1 MLLILQRLADFFMVL
16 FHTIIL
22 EVIKMARVKYTDSDV
37 ALMARM
43 MRAEAE
49 GEGKQGMLMVG
60 NVIVN
65 RLKANCLD
73 FKDLRTVPHVI
84 FQVQGGNFSFEA
96 VQKGNVFYQR
106 ARSGEKRLAK
116 QTLDYWRE
124 HPSKYALWYFNPY
137 APCPPTWYNQPIAG
151 QYKQHCYYEPQANTC
166 EGAYTW

>member
-1 MLLILQRLADFFMVL
+1 MPV
-16 FHTIIL
+16 
-22 EVIKMARVKYTDSDV
+22 EVIPLARVKYTDKDV

-49 GEGKQGMLMVG
+49 GEGRLGMKMVG

-73 FKDLRTVPHVI
+73 FEGLRTIPQVI
-84 FQVQGGNFSFEA
+84 YQVQGGNYSFEA
-96 VQKGNVFYQR
+96 VQKGNVFYNR
-106 ARSGEKRLAK
+106 ARGIEKRLAK

-137 APCPPTWYNQPIAG
+137 GPCPTTWYGQPFAG
-151 QYKQHCYYEPQANTC
+151 QYKLHCYYEPMANTC
-166 EGAYTW
+166 ESVYGS